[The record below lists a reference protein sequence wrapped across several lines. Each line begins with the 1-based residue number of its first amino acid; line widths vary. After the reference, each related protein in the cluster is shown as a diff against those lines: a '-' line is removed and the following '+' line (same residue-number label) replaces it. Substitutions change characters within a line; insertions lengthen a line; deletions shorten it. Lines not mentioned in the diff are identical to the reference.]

1 MPDADV
7 QGVMTAQPVP
17 AGRERGSL
25 GTQHLTESLGPR
37 ALRIGLRST
46 LLAPL
51 GAAASVAI
59 FGGDGPGLG
68 SFMPLFLGLVAVGA
82 VVAFLPWDR
91 LHGTPSG
98 SRILLV
104 WAVLDVLLITI
115 AGRATGAADA
125 ALPLAY
131 AVTFVFFSVVL
142 SPGAQVAYLCF
153 MLACYGAV
161 SSSSF
166 EPLPFLMLAVVGVL
180 ATFLARE
187 LRRRMAAHERA
198 RKGSERRWTVVGS
211 LSSAARDVSGTEP
224 RRVLEGVVEAIV
236 ALGYETAAIH
246 LPGEQGELQVVLPG
260 AVGADPTLGIRTL
273 PDAIR
278 TQVFDEGR
286 DAILRLREVDRQTAR
301 GLRSSGIET
310 LAATPILVGERPEG
324 VLLVGSA
331 DPDGITAK
339 EIEAFAMLA
348 TTAAMALAIARRAGE
363 RREVDERL
371 ADADA
376 VRAQVLA
383 TLSEEVRKPLGA
395 VTETSRAL
403 RETFGNEE
411 RRRLIERLVA
421 SATALDVTLGGSL
434 DLSLLESSRVELHLE
449 DVDIGVLVSRVLTR
463 LAGLFE
469 DRELRADVPTG
480 LTVEADP
487 GLLDQAVEHLLVAAA
502 ASTPA
507 GRAVEVSVSR
517 TGAETTVGVATDT
530 VIPGEQLARI
540 RDPLARGNGGAGPWI
555 RLALASKILDLHGS
569 ELQTRSEPQQ
579 GTRAWFVL
587 PGERS
592 AQPGLLR
599 SGSGIAADTE
609 PVQMT
614 LDDALLPAV
623 AAAAARL
630 EPPPVEIEEEQRSS
644 TPIAAAALAATA
656 ATTLAVT
663 GIVPQLL
670 RQPDVPVA
678 TSSEHKDRQPKKD
691 ADGDRR
697 ERSEKKEKTG
707 TSGSSDATNATQAG
721 GTTGE
726 TGGRTGGG
734 TDGGTEGGGTGGG
747 GTGGGG
753 ETVTPAPSPSPSPT
767 PGQDGSPGKSG
778 EAPGHNKTP
787 SPSPT
792 P

>member
-1 MPDADV
+1 MA
-7 QGVMTAQPVP
+7 AQSVS
-17 AGRERGSL
+17 AVRERGSL

-37 ALRIGLRST
+37 ALRVGLRTT

-104 WAVLDVLLITI
+104 WAVLDVLLITV
-115 AGRATGAADA
+115 AGRATGAVDA

-161 SSSSF
+161 SSSNF

-187 LRRRMAAHERA
+187 LRRRIAAHERA

-211 LSSAARDVSGTEP
+211 VSSAARDVSDAEP

-246 LPGEQGELQVVLPG
+246 LPGEQGELQVVLP
-260 AVGADPTLGIRTL
+260 AAAATDPTLGIRTL
-273 PDAIR
+273 PDAFR
-278 TQVFDEGR
+278 TQVLDEGR
-286 DAILRLREVDRQTAR
+286 DAILQMREVDRGAAR
-301 GLRSSGIET
+301 GLRSSGVES
-310 LAATPILVGERPEG
+310 LAAVPILVGERPEG

-348 TTAAMALAIARRAGE
+348 TTAAMALANARRAGE

-371 ADADA
+371 ADAAA

-411 RRRLIERLVA
+411 RRRLIERLIA
-421 SATALDVTLGGSL
+421 STTALDVTLGGSL
-434 DLSLLESSRVELHLE
+434 DLSLLESSRVELDPEEL
-449 DVDIGVLVSRVLTR
+449 DVGELVARVLTR
-463 LAGLFE
+463 LGGLF
-469 DRELRADVPTG
+469 DGRELRADVPTG
-480 LTVEADP
+480 LTVEADS

-502 ASTPA
+502 ASTPP
-507 GRAVEVSVSR
+507 GKAVAVSVSR
-517 TGAETTVGVATDT
+517 TGAETTVKVATDT

-555 RLALASKILDLHGS
+555 RLALASRILELHGS

-599 SGSGIAADTE
+599 SGTGIAADTE

-623 AAAAARL
+623 AAAAAKL
-630 EPPPVEIEEEQRSS
+630 EPPPVEIEDEQRSS

-670 RQPDVPVA
+670 RRPDVPIA
-678 TSSEHKDRQPKKD
+678 TSSEQKGRQPKKA
-691 ADGDRR
+691 ADGEDRR
-697 ERSEKKEKTG
+697 EPSKKKEKAG
-707 TSGSSDATNATQAG
+707 TSGSSEDATNGTQTG
-721 GTTGE
+721 GTQ
-726 TGGRTGGG
+726 TGGTGGN
-734 TDGGTEGGGTGGG
+734 TGGSTGGGTGGG
-747 GTGGGG
+747 GG
-753 ETVTPAPSPSPSPT
+753 TVTPAPSPSPSPS
-767 PGQDGSPGKSG
+767 PVRDESPGKSG

-787 SPSPT
+787 SPSP
-792 P
+792 PP